1 MSKAETRALTDSE
14 QEFADAM
21 LRFSQAVDELRQAGA
36 KVKSEGGDTQY
47 AVLTTVEDE
56 SEKQMLAAQWPMLQM
71 AFGL

>member
-1 MSKAETRALTDSE
+1 MSKQETRPLTVSE

-21 LRFSQAVDELRQAGA
+21 VRFSQAVDDLRTCGA

-47 AVLTTVEDE
+47 AVLTTVEDPTE
-56 SEKQMLAAQWPMLQM
+56 RDLLASQWPMLQL